1 MNSSTVRKSG
11 LAVSAAAGFALVAI
25 GVPLAIAAPTAAP
38 PSDGQGYVNSTAR
51 CTAPDTAVI
60 FGTTDTSRV
69 AICETASGEYQY
81 RGVRVS
87 DGAKLIAAA
96 TQTAGNTFVVKYDG
110 ATYTVTPQALSV
122 TINGNTFRTETWAD
136 YHGPQA
142 PASST
147 TEQHLNFVDN
157 VGHRIRNG
165 DSHHVGIF
173 SAVDIVGSKDV
184 RSTLDLGCAAA
195 TAVARRGGRQHVRY
209 WLVPDGDG
217 LTPDGDGLAL
227 TNPGSWR

>member
-1 MNSSTVRKSG
+1 MNPSTVRKSG

-60 FGTTDTSRV
+60 FGATDTSRV
-69 AICETASGEYQY
+69 AICKTAGGEYQY

-122 TINGNTFRTETWAD
+122 TINGDTFRTETWAD

-142 PASST
+142 PASGST
-147 TEQHLNFVDN
+147 TP
-157 VGHRIRNG
+157 
-165 DSHHVGIF
+165 STSTSSTT
-173 SAVDIVGSKDV
+173 SATTS
-184 RSTLDLGCAAA
+184 A
-195 TAVARRGGRQHVRY
+195 TATAT
-209 WLVPDGDG
+209 
-217 LTPDGDGLAL
+217 TPASSAPSTSSAPKTSAAPSTSAAPLPPPLPAEVGAGTSA
-227 TNPGSWR
+227 TG

>member
-11 LAVSAAAGFALVAI
+11 LAVSAAAGCALVAI
-25 GVPLAIAAPTAAP
+25 GVPLAIAAPTAVA

-60 FGTTDTSRV
+60 FGATDTSRV
-69 AICETASGEYQY
+69 AICKTAGGEYQY
-81 RGVRVS
+81 RGVRIS

-136 YHGPQA
+136 FHGPQA
-142 PASST
+142 PASSST
-147 TEQHLNFVDN
+147 T
-157 VGHRIRNG
+157 
-165 DSHHVGIF
+165 S
-173 SAVDIVGSKDV
+173 
-184 RSTLDLGCAAA
+184 STSTSA
-195 TAVARRGGRQHVRY
+195 TASATTSATATATTSASAAPSTSSAPKTSAAPSTSAAPLPPPLPAEVGAS
-209 WLVPDGDG
+209 
-217 LTPDGDGLAL
+217 TPATG
-227 TNPGSWR
+227 

>member
-1 MNSSTVRKSG
+1 MRTSTVRKSG
-11 LAVSAAAGFALVAI
+11 LALSAAAGCALVAI

-69 AICETASGEYQY
+69 AVCKTAGGEYQY

-142 PASST
+142 PASTSGTTSST
-147 TEQHLNFVDN
+147 SPSATTSATTSGTAAPTTSASSGPSTSSAPKTSASATSAAPLPPPLPAE
-157 VGHRIRNG
+157 VGA
-165 DSHHVGIF
+165 SK
-173 SAVDIVGSKDV
+173 SATG
-184 RSTLDLGCAAA
+184 
-195 TAVARRGGRQHVRY
+195 
-209 WLVPDGDG
+209 
-217 LTPDGDGLAL
+217 
-227 TNPGSWR
+227 

>member
-1 MNSSTVRKSG
+1 MDPSTVRKSG

-60 FGTTDTSRV
+60 FGATDTSRV
-69 AICETASGEYQY
+69 AICKTAGGEYQY

-122 TINGNTFRTETWAD
+122 TINGDTFRTETWAD

-142 PASST
+142 PASSST
-147 TEQHLNFVDN
+147 TP
-157 VGHRIRNG
+157 
-165 DSHHVGIF
+165 STSTSSTT
-173 SAVDIVGSKDV
+173 SATTS
-184 RSTLDLGCAAA
+184 A
-195 TAVARRGGRQHVRY
+195 TATAT
-209 WLVPDGDG
+209 
-217 LTPDGDGLAL
+217 TPASSASSTSSAPKTSAAPSTSAAPLPPPLPAEVGAGTSA
-227 TNPGSWR
+227 TG

>member
-1 MNSSTVRKSG
+1 MDPSTVRKSG

-25 GVPLAIAAPTAAP
+25 GVPLAIAVPTAAP

-60 FGTTDTSRV
+60 FGATDTSRV
-69 AICETASGEYQY
+69 AICKTAGGEYQY

-122 TINGNTFRTETWAD
+122 TINGDTFRTETWAD

-142 PASST
+142 PASSST
-147 TEQHLNFVDN
+147 TP
-157 VGHRIRNG
+157 
-165 DSHHVGIF
+165 STSTSSTT
-173 SAVDIVGSKDV
+173 SATTS
-184 RSTLDLGCAAA
+184 A
-195 TAVARRGGRQHVRY
+195 TATAT
-209 WLVPDGDG
+209 
-217 LTPDGDGLAL
+217 TPASSAPSTSSAPKTSAAPSTSAAPLPPPLPAEVGAGTSA
-227 TNPGSWR
+227 TG

>member
-69 AICETASGEYQY
+69 AICETAGGEYQY

-122 TINGNTFRTETWAD
+122 TIDGNTFRTETWAD

-142 PASST
+142 PASGTTKPSTSTSST
-147 TEQHLNFVDN
+147 T
-157 VGHRIRNG
+157 
-165 DSHHVGIF
+165 
-173 SAVDIVGSKDV
+173 SATTS
-184 RSTLDLGCAAA
+184 A
-195 TAVARRGGRQHVRY
+195 TATATTPASS
-209 WLVPDGDG
+209 VPSTSSAPKTSAAPSTSAAPLPPPLPAEVGAG
-217 LTPDGDGLAL
+217 TSATG
-227 TNPGSWR
+227 

>member
-122 TINGNTFRTETWAD
+122 TINRNTFRTETWAD

-147 TEQHLNFVDN
+147 TEP
-157 VGHRIRNG
+157 
-165 DSHHVGIF
+165 STSTSSTT
-173 SAVDIVGSKDV
+173 SATGS
-184 RSTLDLGCAAA
+184 A
-195 TAVARRGGRQHVRY
+195 TATATTSASS
-209 WLVPDGDG
+209 VPSTSSAPKTSAAPSTSAAPLPPPLPAEVGASTSATG
-217 LTPDGDGLAL
+217 
-227 TNPGSWR
+227 

>member
-1 MNSSTVRKSG
+1 MNPSTVRKSG

-60 FGTTDTSRV
+60 FGATDTSRV
-69 AICETASGEYQY
+69 AICKTAGGEYQY

-122 TINGNTFRTETWAD
+122 TINGDTFRTETWAD

-142 PASST
+142 PASSST
-147 TEQHLNFVDN
+147 TP
-157 VGHRIRNG
+157 
-165 DSHHVGIF
+165 STSTSSTT
-173 SAVDIVGSKDV
+173 SATTS
-184 RSTLDLGCAAA
+184 A
-195 TAVARRGGRQHVRY
+195 TATAT
-209 WLVPDGDG
+209 
-217 LTPDGDGLAL
+217 TPASSAPSTSSAPKTSAAPSTSAAPLPPPLPAEVGAGTSA
-227 TNPGSWR
+227 TG

>member
-1 MNSSTVRKSG
+1 MDPSTVRKSG

-60 FGTTDTSRV
+60 FGATDTSRV
-69 AICETASGEYQY
+69 AICKTAGGEYQY

-122 TINGNTFRTETWAD
+122 TINGDTFRTETWAD

-142 PASST
+142 PASGST
-147 TEQHLNFVDN
+147 TP
-157 VGHRIRNG
+157 
-165 DSHHVGIF
+165 STSTSSTT
-173 SAVDIVGSKDV
+173 SATTS
-184 RSTLDLGCAAA
+184 A
-195 TAVARRGGRQHVRY
+195 TATAT
-209 WLVPDGDG
+209 
-217 LTPDGDGLAL
+217 TPASSAPSTSSAPKTSAAPSTSAAPLPPPLPAEVGAGTSA
-227 TNPGSWR
+227 TG

>member
-1 MNSSTVRKSG
+1 MNPSTVRKSG

-60 FGTTDTSRV
+60 FGATDTSRV
-69 AICETASGEYQY
+69 AICKTAGGEYQY

-122 TINGNTFRTETWAD
+122 TINGDTFRTETWAD

-142 PASST
+142 PASGST
-147 TEQHLNFVDN
+147 TP
-157 VGHRIRNG
+157 
-165 DSHHVGIF
+165 STSTSSTT
-173 SAVDIVGSKDV
+173 SATTSATATATTPASSAP
-184 RSTLDLGCAAA
+184 STSSAPKTAAA
-195 TAVARRGGRQHVRY
+195 PSTSAAPLPPPLPAEVGAGTSATG
-209 WLVPDGDG
+209 
-217 LTPDGDGLAL
+217 
-227 TNPGSWR
+227 